1 MQLLDSNETLR
12 QLRMVIGVPRGTLG
26 CGLLDQSVYLVL
38 ILCQGF
44 RYLFDFPAGEVQLVL
59 HPQIRLLAGVVSTE
73 GGRWL
78 YPLCVEL
85 VHKLDSGVFSQ
96 GEGIVCEGGEDLR
109 DSRLP
114 RSPRVR
120 YEGGGEVL
128 SAFGEG
134 ERVFHVVVWGNGV
147 PFPVRNLHLEAGQK
161 LSHCFRSV
169 VCHSAF
175 LSIGSRCSAPNS
187 NLLRGR
193 GAPVSARPFGER

>member
-1 MQLLDSNETLR
+1 
-12 QLRMVIGVPRGTLG
+12 MVIGVPLGTLG

-38 ILCQGF
+38 MLCHGF
-44 RYLFDFPAGEVQLVL
+44 GYLFDFPAGEVQLVL

-78 YPLCVEL
+78 YSLCVEL
-85 VHKLDSGVFSQ
+85 IHELVSGILSQ

-114 RSPRVR
+114 KSPRVR

-134 ERVFHVVVWGNGV
+134 EQVFHVVVWGNGV

-169 VCHSAF
+169 VCQSAF
-175 LSIGSRCSAPNS
+175 LSIGSRCLAPNN